1 MHNILS
7 LENIEHIEN
16 NNSLDK
22 YIRIM
27 LDKNCDKTE
36 LTEFI
41 NNNNNTNIKKISIDI
56 IVNNSII

>member
-1 MHNILS
+1 MYRKMFK
-7 LENIEHIEN
+7 EHIEN